1 MKLRTIC
8 KSRIHHA
15 VVTAADVHY
24 IGSFGID
31 KTLMDLTDIVPG
43 EQVAVWN
50 VSGGARAATC
60 RVA

>member
-8 KSRIHHA
+8 KSKINHA
-15 VVTAADVHY
+15 FVTAADVDY
-24 IGSFGID
+24 IGSIGID

-50 VSGGARAATC
+50 VSSGARIET
-60 RVA
+60 